1 MGPLWLVCQHLAKTV
16 ALHPFPQP
24 CSHWLTAA
32 KCFSPMSL
40 FHRDHKQGGG
50 DGDKGRCE
58 AVGDRRDAST
68 HQRLFWSSCANK
80 EAFLVTPGH
89 ILTAQATLIGWDD
102 RGRSKRACIDRISPL
117 VSSKV
122 NNRKRETE
130 VHLCHTGCRWCMLAD
145 VLPCIKDKFLNFGGA
160 GLLQSGAGCLRL
172 LLK

>member
-1 MGPLWLVCQHLAKTV
+1 MFGLPPLGLTPSWQAGKVMGPLWLVCQHLAKTV

-122 NNRKRETE
+122 NTIERERQKSTS
-130 VHLCHTGCRWCMLAD
+130 VTQAAGD
-145 VLPCIKDKFLNFGGA
+145 VC
-160 GLLQSGAGCLRL
+160 LQMSFHV
-172 LLK
+172 